1 MWIEE
6 WEVRIVQHVVIGQ
19 GCGAMG
25 SEGGGVRRGKRGEQD
40 MTVIRRSFQNCGIRG
55 NNCIRNC

>member
-19 GCGAMG
+19 GCGVMG
-25 SEGGGVRRGKRGEQD
+25 SEGEGGEEWEEGGAGYD
-40 MTVIRRSFQNCGIRG
+40 SYS
-55 NNCIRNC
+55 